1 MVLTGAGD
9 KAFCAGGD
17 LKERHGMTDEQWL
30 AQHAIFERMTLALMD
45 CPIPVIAAVNGA
57 AFGGGCE
64 LALTCDF
71 AYASTSARF
80 ALTEIT
86 LGIMPGAGGTQF
98 LPRAVGSR
106 RAKEIILTGKPFSA
120 QEALDWGVV
129 NKLCAP
135 EKLMEETLAT
145 AQTICDNAPI
155 SVRQAK
161 RSMHFGMQMDIRSA
175 LFFEIDAYNKMVS
188 TEDRHEG
195 VRAFNEKRK
204 PKFKG
209 QSKESKQ
216 MAEFIEVREVGLR
229 DGIQSIKTVVP
240 TDLKLAWIKAEVAA
254 GVRDIEVCSF
264 VPPKLLPQFADA
276 EEVTDRRA
284 AGSGASPSRR

>member
-1 MVLTGAGD
+1 MKDQKYQTLALEQPAEHLLIVRFNRPEVRNAISTQVGLDMLDVFSRLVAPTDYRCVVLTGAGD

-17 LKERHGMTDEQWL
+17 LKERNGMTNEQWL
-30 AQHAIFERMTLALMD
+30 AQHAIFERMTLAILD

-71 AYASTSARF
+71 AYASETARF

-86 LGIMPGAGGTQF
+86 LGIMPGGGGTQF
-98 LPRAVGSR
+98 LPRAAGMR
-106 RAKEIILTGKPFSA
+106 RAKEVILTGKPFTA
-120 QEALDWGVV
+120 QEALEWGVV

-135 EKLMEETLAT
+135 DKLMEEVLAT

-161 RSMHFGMQMDIRSA
+161 RSMHFGAHMDVRSA
-175 LFFEIDAYNKMVS
+175 LFFEVDAYNKMVS
-188 TEDRHEG
+188 TEDRLEG

-204 PKFKG
+204 PQFKG
-209 QSKESKQ
+209 K
-216 MAEFIEVREVGLR
+216 
-229 DGIQSIKTVVP
+229 
-240 TDLKLAWIKAEVAA
+240 
-254 GVRDIEVCSF
+254 
-264 VPPKLLPQFADA
+264 
-276 EEVTDRRA
+276 
-284 AGSGASPSRR
+284 

>member
-1 MVLTGAGD
+1 MKDLKYETIALEQPAEHLLIVRINRPEVRNAISTQVGLDLLDCFSRLVADTQGYRAVVFTGTGD

-30 AQHAIFERMTLALMD
+30 HQHAIFERMTLAIMD
-45 CPIPVIAAVNGA
+45 CPIPVIGAINGA

-64 LALTCDF
+64 LALNCDF
-71 AYASTSARF
+71 VYASSTARF
-80 ALTEIT
+80 ALTEVT

-106 RAKEIILTGKPFSA
+106 RAKEILLTGKPFSA
-120 QEALDWGVV
+120 QDALDWGLV
-129 NKLCAP
+129 NQVCAP
-135 EKLMEETLAT
+135 DTLMQEVLAT

-155 SVRQAK
+155 SIRQAK
-161 RSMHFGMQMDIRSA
+161 RAMHFGMQMDIRSA

-209 QSKESKQ
+209 K
-216 MAEFIEVREVGLR
+216 
-229 DGIQSIKTVVP
+229 
-240 TDLKLAWIKAEVAA
+240 
-254 GVRDIEVCSF
+254 
-264 VPPKLLPQFADA
+264 
-276 EEVTDRRA
+276 
-284 AGSGASPSRR
+284 

>member
-1 MVLTGAGD
+1 MKDLKYETLALEQPSEHLLVVRFNRPEVRNAISTQVGRDMLDLFSRFAAPNEYRCVVLTGTGD

-30 AQHAIFERMTLALMD
+30 AQHAIFERMTLAILD
-45 CPIPVIAAVNGA
+45 CPIPVIAAINGA
-57 AFGGGCE
+57 AFGGGLE

-71 AYASTSARF
+71 AYASSAARF

-86 LGIMPGAGGTQF
+86 LGIMPGGGGTQF
-98 LPRAVGSR
+98 LPRAAGLR

-120 QEALDWGVV
+120 EEALEWGIV

-135 EKLMEETLAT
+135 DTLMEETLAT
-145 AQTICDNAPI
+145 AQAICDNAPI

-161 RSMHFGMQMDIRSA
+161 RSMHFGAHMDVRSA
-175 LFFEIDAYNKMVS
+175 LFFEVDAYNKMVG

-204 PKFKG
+204 PRFKG
-209 QSKESKQ
+209 K
-216 MAEFIEVREVGLR
+216 
-229 DGIQSIKTVVP
+229 
-240 TDLKLAWIKAEVAA
+240 
-254 GVRDIEVCSF
+254 
-264 VPPKLLPQFADA
+264 
-276 EEVTDRRA
+276 
-284 AGSGASPSRR
+284 

>member
-1 MVLTGAGD
+1 MKDLKYQTLALEQPSDHLLVVRINRPEVRNAISTQVGLDMLDVFSRFQAPHDYRCVVLTGTGD

-17 LKERHGMTDEQWL
+17 LKERHGMTDEQWM

-57 AFGGGCE
+57 AFGGGC
-64 LALTCDF
+64 
-71 AYASTSARF
+71 
-80 ALTEIT
+80 EIT

-120 QEALDWGVV
+120 QDALDWGVV

-204 PKFKG
+204 PRFQGK
-209 QSKESKQ
+209 
-216 MAEFIEVREVGLR
+216 
-229 DGIQSIKTVVP
+229 
-240 TDLKLAWIKAEVAA
+240 
-254 GVRDIEVCSF
+254 
-264 VPPKLLPQFADA
+264 
-276 EEVTDRRA
+276 
-284 AGSGASPSRR
+284 